1 MQIVSFSFSICCL
14 VLIIL
19 MSLFYFF
26 RRKTKKVENRIYS
39 YMIIA
44 NFIGLVLD
52 ILGYNIYYNTGNNLL
67 IELISRVYFIY
78 YFMWTYLFSVYVFYI
93 SYKNSQNFT
102 KLLDRAKIFYAVLM
116 LVSVICIM
124 LLPMEIASS
133 NGHIFM
139 EGSAVIFSYT
149 VTGICACAILL
160 FLLKNFKNVP
170 KREYAPVFLL
180 VLLSIIV
187 FIIQRF
193 NPELNMFVFMHFL
206 VTFVMYFTIEN
217 PDAKLA
223 ELEEQAKLAA
233 INASKAKSEFVASMS
248 HELRTPLNAIIGLS
262 EDIESFKHSVP
273 EDVREDSEDIIN
285 ASNTLLE
292 IVGNIL
298 DISKIESGKLEIVN
312 TYYNPREEFESLSKI
327 MRTKVA
333 EKPID
338 FIINISPNIPKVLY
352 GDRLRIKQIIN
363 NFLSNAIKYTEKGQ
377 VEFKVDWISESN
389 ALDISVRDTGNGIKE
404 EDKDKLFAKFERL
417 QVEKVSSVQGTGLGL
432 SITKDLIELM
442 NGTLDVQSEYKK
454 GSIFR
459 VMIPQVIGSE
469 EELNKLKEQLAF
481 DEINIDYSGKK
492 LLIVDDNELN
502 IKVLN
507 KAIKGYNFLV
517 DEAHN
522 GKECIEKIN
531 QGNTYDLV
539 LLDILMPVMGG
550 EETIK
555 HLKSFPNFKTPVIA
569 LTADAM
575 SGAEERYKSM
585 GFDGYM
591 AKPFSREMIA
601 KKLYSVFGSGN
612 SNVVSTPQVVTSQ
625 VATPQMVAPQV
636 EQGQVLTQTPQVQ
649 AQRVVI
655 ENMVINENPVIV
667 NTQGENENDKK

>member
-1 MQIVSFSFSICCL
+1 MCWV
-14 VLIIL
+14 
-19 MSLFYFF
+19 
-26 RRKTKKVENRIYS
+26 
-39 YMIIA
+39 
-44 NFIGLVLD
+44 
-52 ILGYNIYYNTGNNLL
+52 
-67 IELISRVYFIY
+67 
-78 YFMWTYLFSVYVFYI
+78 
-93 SYKNSQNFT
+93 
-102 KLLDRAKIFYAVLM
+102 
-116 LVSVICIM
+116 
-124 LLPMEIASS
+124 
-133 NGHIFM
+133 
-139 EGSAVIFSYT
+139 
-149 VTGICACAILL
+149 
-160 FLLKNFKNVP
+160 
-170 KREYAPVFLL
+170 
-180 VLLSIIV
+180 
-187 FIIQRF
+187 
-193 NPELNMFVFMHFL
+193 
-206 VTFVMYFTIEN
+206 
-217 PDAKLA
+217 
-223 ELEEQAKLAA
+223 
-233 INASKAKSEFVASMS
+233 
-248 HELRTPLNAIIGLS
+248 
-262 EDIESFKHSVP
+262 
-273 EDVREDSEDIIN
+273 
-285 ASNTLLE
+285 
-292 IVGNIL
+292 
-298 DISKIESGKLEIVN
+298 
-312 TYYNPREEFESLSKI
+312 
-327 MRTKVA
+327 
-333 EKPID
+333 
-338 FIINISPNIPKVLY
+338 
-352 GDRLRIKQIIN
+352 
-363 NFLSNAIKYTEKGQ
+363 
-377 VEFKVDWISESN
+377 WISESN

-469 EELNKLKEQLAF
+469 EELNKLREQLAF
-481 DEINIDYSGKK
+481 EEINIDYSGKK

-507 KAIKGYNFLV
+507 KAIKSYNFLI

-591 AKPFSREMIA
+591 SKPFSREMIA

-612 SNVVSTPQVVTSQ
+612 TNVVSTPQVVT
-625 VATPQMVAPQV
+625 PQMVVPQAV
-636 EQGQVLTQTPQVQ
+636 QGQVLTQPPQVQ

-667 NTQGENENDKK
+667 NTQGENVDIQNK